1 MCIATFAGVFA
12 SNERYTYCGN
22 KNLLNEIMSGSTHT
36 GVLWL
41 SAFLSFQDIIIN
53 IKIYNYA
60 KSINRQKNSRTS

>member
-1 MCIATFAGVFA
+1 MGIATFAGIFA
-12 SNERYTYCGN
+12 ANNRYTYCGN
-22 KNLLNEIMSGSTHT
+22 KNLLNALRRGSTHT

-60 KSINRQKNSRTS
+60 KSINRKKNSRTS